1 MEEMTMEKIYD
12 LIIIGGGPTGLT
24 AGIYAGR
31 AKLNVLILEKS
42 SIGGQIYL
50 TNEVANYPGIFETT
64 GSNYAEQLKKQAE
77 AFGVEIIS
85 GEVTNMKFSKE
96 IKEIKTSTDT
106 YKGYSVLIATGAS
119 PRKLGFPGEEEYTGR
134 GVAYCA
140 TCDGEFFTDM
150 DVFVIGAGFAAAEEA
165 MFLTKFARKV
175 TVIAREPEFT
185 CAKSIADKVLANP
198 KIEVKFNTEIL
209 EAKGDIQLR
218 SAKFKNNVTNEIFEY
233 KANEGESFGI
243 FVFIGYEPQSKLFK
257 DVITLDNQGFIPTD
271 EDLATNIEGVYAAGD
286 IRPKKLRQLVT
297 AVSDGATAA
306 FSIEK
311 YVHDLKGKL
320 GVEKE
325 ENSSKTTSEIKHPT
339 KKFLDDNIQNQLKDI
354 FSKFD
359 KTVKVVLIKD
369 PEIAKSTQMEEF
381 LNEISSLSDKIEFQ
395 SLNKNENLELEKKID
410 AERFPTI
417 AFFDQDNNFKG
428 IKFSTL
434 PGGHELNSFILALY
448 NIAGAGQKISEES
461 KKKIDSI
468 STPHRIKIGVTLSC
482 SRCPES
488 VQSAQRIAIENSNLD
503 VEVIDVFTFPKFRE
517 KFEIMSVPAIIID
530 DKLAGFGQK
539 NIEQFLDLI
548 K

>member
-1 MEEMTMEKIYD
+1 MEKIYD

-85 GEVTNMKFSKE
+85 GEVTNMEFSKD

-106 YKGYSVLIATGAS
+106 YKGYSVLIATGAA

-165 MFLTKFARKV
+165 IFLTKFARKV

-257 DVITLDNQGFIPTD
+257 NIITLDNQGFIPTD
-271 EDLATNIEGVYAAGD
+271 EDLATNVEGVYAAGD

-325 ENSSKTTSEIKHPT
+325 ENSSKTTSEVKHPT

-369 PEIAKSTQMEEF
+369 PEIAKSIQMEEF
-381 LNEISSLSDKIEFQ
+381 SSEISSLSDKIEFQ

-428 IKFSTL
+428 VKFSTL

-448 NIAGAGQKISEES
+448 NIAGTGQKISEES
-461 KKKIDSI
+461 KKRIDSI
-468 STPHRIKIGVTLSC
+468 STPHKIKIGVTLSC

>member
-1 MEEMTMEKIYD
+1 MEKIYD

-185 CAKSIADKVLANP
+185 CAKSIADKVLSNP

-271 EDLATNIEGVYAAGD
+271 EDLATNVEGVYAAGD

-325 ENSSKTTSEIKHPT
+325 ENSSKTTSEVKHPT

-369 PEIAKSTQMEEF
+369 PEIAKSIQMEEF
-381 LNEISSLSDKIEFQ
+381 LSEISSLSDKIEFQ

-428 IKFSTL
+428 VKFSTL

>member
-1 MEEMTMEKIYD
+1 MEKIYD

-85 GEVTNMKFSKE
+85 GEVTNMEFSKD

-165 MFLTKFARKV
+165 IFLTKFARKV

-257 DVITLDNQGFIPTD
+257 NIITLDNQGFIPTD
-271 EDLATNIEGVYAAGD
+271 EDLATNVEGVYAAGD

-325 ENSSKTTSEIKHPT
+325 ENSSKTTSEVKHPT

-369 PEIAKSTQMEEF
+369 PEIAKSIQMEEF
-381 LNEISSLSDKIEFQ
+381 LSEISSLSDKIEFQ

-417 AFFDQDNNFKG
+417 AFFDQDDNFKG
-428 IKFSTL
+428 VKFSTL

-461 KKKIDSI
+461 KKRIDSI
-468 STPHRIKIGVTLSC
+468 STPHKIKIGVTLSC

-503 VEVIDVFTFPKFRE
+503 VEVIDVFTFSKFRE

>member
-1 MEEMTMEKIYD
+1 MEKIYD

-85 GEVTNMKFSKE
+85 GEVTIMDFSKE
-96 IKEIKTSTDT
+96 IKEIRTSTNS

-185 CAKSIADKVLANP
+185 CAKSIADKVLANS

-209 EAKGDIQLR
+209 EANGDIQLR

-257 DVITLDNQGFIPTD
+257 DIITLDNQGFIPTD

-320 GVEKE
+320 GVEKD
-325 ENSSKTTSEIKHPT
+325 ENGSKTTSEIKHPI

-354 FSKFD
+354 FAKFD
-359 KTVKVVLIKD
+359 KKVKVVLIKD
-369 PEIAKSTQMEEF
+369 PEIAKSIQMEEF
-381 LNEISSLSDKIEFQ
+381 LSEISSLSDKIDFH
-395 SLNKNENLELEKKID
+395 SLNKNENLELEKKVD

-461 KKKIDSI
+461 KKKIDGI
-468 STPHRIKIGVTLSC
+468 STPQKIKIGVTLSC

-488 VQSAQRIAIENSNLD
+488 VQSAQRIAIENSNID

-517 KFEIMSVPAIIID
+517 KFEIMSVPVIIID
-530 DKLAGFGQK
+530 DKLVGFGQK

>member
-1 MEEMTMEKIYD
+1 MEKIYD

-50 TNEVANYPGIFETT
+50 TNEVANYPGIFATT

-85 GEVTNMKFSKE
+85 GEVTNMEFSKE

-165 MFLTKFARKV
+165 IFLTKFARKV

-257 DVITLDNQGFIPTD
+257 NIITLDNQGFIPTD
-271 EDLATNIEGVYAAGD
+271 EDLATNVEGVYAAGD

-306 FSIEK
+306 SSIEK

-325 ENSSKTTSEIKHPT
+325 ENSSKTTSEVKHPT

-369 PEIAKSTQMEEF
+369 PEIAKSIQMEEF
-381 LNEISSLSDKIEFQ
+381 LSEISSLSDKIEFQ

-428 IKFSTL
+428 VKFSTL

-448 NIAGAGQKISEES
+448 NIAGTGQKISEES
-461 KKKIDSI
+461 KKRIDSI
-468 STPHRIKIGVTLSC
+468 STPHKIKIGVTLSC

-503 VEVIDVFTFPKFRE
+503 VEVIDVFTFSKFRE

>member
-1 MEEMTMEKIYD
+1 MEKIYD

-85 GEVTNMKFSKE
+85 GEVTNMEFSKE

-428 IKFSTL
+428 VKFSTL

>member
-1 MEEMTMEKIYD
+1 MEKIYD

-64 GSNYAEQLKKQAE
+64 GSNYAEQLKKQAK

-85 GEVTNMKFSKE
+85 GEVTNMELSKD
-96 IKEIKTSTDT
+96 IKEIKTSTDS

-185 CAKSIADKVLANP
+185 CAKSIADKVLSNP

-271 EDLATNIEGVYAAGD
+271 EDLATNVEGVYAAGD

-325 ENSSKTTSEIKHPT
+325 ETDSKTTSEIKHPT

-359 KTVKVVLIKD
+359 KNVKVVLIKD
-369 PEIAKSTQMEEF
+369 PEIAKSIQMEEF
-381 LNEISSLSDKIEFQ
+381 LSEVSSLSDKIYFQ
-395 SLNKNENLELEKKID
+395 SLNKNENIELEKKID
-410 AERFPTI
+410 SERFPTI

-428 IKFSTL
+428 VKFSTL

-461 KKKIDSI
+461 KKRIDSI
-468 STPHRIKIGVTLSC
+468 STPHKIKIGVTLSC

-488 VQSAQRIAIENSNLD
+488 VQSAQRIAIENNNID

>member
-1 MEEMTMEKIYD
+1 MEKIYD

-85 GEVTNMKFSKE
+85 GEVTNMDFSKE
-96 IKEIKTSTDT
+96 IKEIKTSTDS

-218 SAKFKNNVTNEIFEY
+218 SAKFKNNVTNEISEY

-257 DVITLDNQGFIPTD
+257 DIITLDNQGFIPTD

-325 ENSSKTTSEIKHPT
+325 ENNSKTTSEIKHPT

-354 FSKFD
+354 FTKFD
-359 KTVKVVLIKD
+359 KKVKVVLIKD

-381 LNEISSLSDKIEFQ
+381 LSEISSLSDKIDFQ

-428 IKFSTL
+428 VKFSTL

-448 NIAGAGQKISEES
+448 NIAGTGQKISEES

-530 DKLAGFGQK
+530 DKLSGFGQK
-539 NIEQFLDLI
+539 NIEQFLELI

>member
-1 MEEMTMEKIYD
+1 MEKIYD

-85 GEVTNMKFSKE
+85 GEVTNMDFSKE
-96 IKEIKTSTDT
+96 IKEIKTSTDS

-218 SAKFKNNVTNEIFEY
+218 SAKFKNNVTNETFEY

-257 DVITLDNQGFIPTD
+257 DIITLDNQGFIPTD

-325 ENSSKTTSEIKHPT
+325 ENNSKTTSEIKHPT

-354 FSKFD
+354 FTKFD
-359 KTVKVVLIKD
+359 KKVKVVLIKD

-381 LNEISSLSDKIEFQ
+381 LSEISSLSDKIDFQ

-428 IKFSTL
+428 VKFSTL
-434 PGGHELNSFILALY
+434 PGGHELNSFILTLY

-461 KKKIDSI
+461 KKKIDGI
-468 STPHRIKIGVTLSC
+468 STPHKIKIGITLSC

-503 VEVIDVFTFPKFRE
+503 VEVIDVFTFTKFRE

>member
-1 MEEMTMEKIYD
+1 
-12 LIIIGGGPTGLT
+12 
-24 AGIYAGR
+24 
-31 AKLNVLILEKS
+31 
-42 SIGGQIYL
+42 
-50 TNEVANYPGIFETT
+50 
-64 GSNYAEQLKKQAE
+64 
-77 AFGVEIIS
+77 
-85 GEVTNMKFSKE
+85 
-96 IKEIKTSTDT
+96 
-106 YKGYSVLIATGAS
+106 
-119 PRKLGFPGEEEYTGR
+119 
-134 GVAYCA
+134 
-140 TCDGEFFTDM
+140 M

-165 MFLTKFARKV
+165 IFLTKFARKV

-257 DVITLDNQGFIPTD
+257 AKGDIQLRSAKFKNNVTNEIFEYKANEGESFGIFVFIGYEPQSKLFKNIITLDNQGFIPTD
-271 EDLATNIEGVYAAGD
+271 EDLATNVEGVYAAGD

-306 FSIEK
+306 SSIEK
-311 YVHDLKGKL
+311 YVHDLKGRL

-325 ENSSKTTSEIKHPT
+325 ENSSKTTSEVKHPT

-369 PEIAKSTQMEEF
+369 PEIAKSIQMEEF
-381 LNEISSLSDKIEFQ
+381 LSEDIFSKFDKTVKVVLIKDPEIAKSIQMEEFLSEISSLSDKIEFQ

-428 IKFSTL
+428 EFQSLNKNENLELEKKIDAERFPTIAFFDQDNNFKGVKFSTL

-448 NIAGAGQKISEES
+448 NIAGTGQKISEES
-461 KKKIDSI
+461 KKRIDSI
-468 STPHRIKIGVTLSC
+468 STPHKIKIGVTLSC
-482 SRCPES
+482 SRCP
-488 VQSAQRIAIENSNLD
+488 V
-503 VEVIDVFTFPKFRE
+503 
-517 KFEIMSVPAIIID
+517 
-530 DKLAGFGQK
+530 
-539 NIEQFLDLI
+539 
-548 K
+548 

>member
-1 MEEMTMEKIYD
+1 MEKIYD

-85 GEVTNMKFSKE
+85 GEVTNMEFSKE

-165 MFLTKFARKV
+165 IFLTKFARKV

-257 DVITLDNQGFIPTD
+257 NIITLDNQGFIPTD
-271 EDLATNIEGVYAAGD
+271 EDLATNVEGVYAAGD

-325 ENSSKTTSEIKHPT
+325 ENSSKTTSEVKHPT

-369 PEIAKSTQMEEF
+369 PEIAKSIQMEEF
-381 LNEISSLSDKIEFQ
+381 LSEISSLSDKIEFQ

-428 IKFSTL
+428 VKFSTL

-530 DKLAGFGQK
+530 DKLSGFGQK
-539 NIEQFLDLI
+539 NIEQFLELI

>member
-1 MEEMTMEKIYD
+1 MEKIYD

-85 GEVTNMKFSKE
+85 GEVTNMDFSKE
-96 IKEIKTSTDT
+96 IKEIRTSTDS

-119 PRKLGFPGEEEYTGR
+119 PRKLGFPGEDEYTGR

-140 TCDGEFFTDM
+140 TCDGEFFIDM

-209 EAKGDIQLR
+209 EANGDIQLR

-257 DVITLDNQGFIPTD
+257 DIITLDNQGFIPTD

-320 GVEKE
+320 GVEKD
-325 ENSSKTTSEIKHPT
+325 ENGSKTTSEIKHPI

-354 FSKFD
+354 FAKFD
-359 KTVKVVLIKD
+359 KKVKVVLIKD
-369 PEIAKSTQMEEF
+369 PEIAKSIQMEEF
-381 LNEISSLSDKIEFQ
+381 LSEISSLSDKIDFH
-395 SLNKNENLELEKKID
+395 SLNKNENLELEKKVD

-428 IKFSTL
+428 VKFSTL

-461 KKKIDSI
+461 KKKIDGI
-468 STPHRIKIGVTLSC
+468 STPQKIKIGVTLSC

-488 VQSAQRIAIENSNLD
+488 VQSAQRIAIENNNID

-530 DKLAGFGQK
+530 DKLVGFGQK

>member
-1 MEEMTMEKIYD
+1 MEKIYD

-85 GEVTNMKFSKE
+85 GEVINMDFSKE
-96 IKEIKTSTDT
+96 IKEIRTSTDS

-119 PRKLGFPGEEEYTGR
+119 PRKLGFPGEDEYTGR

-209 EAKGDIQLR
+209 EANGDIQLR

-257 DVITLDNQGFIPTD
+257 DIITLDNQGFIPTD

-320 GVEKE
+320 GVEKD
-325 ENSSKTTSEIKHPT
+325 ENGSKTTSEIKHPI

-354 FSKFD
+354 FAKFD
-359 KTVKVVLIKD
+359 KKVKVVLIKD
-369 PEIAKSTQMEEF
+369 PEIAKSIQMEEF
-381 LNEISSLSDKIEFQ
+381 LSEISSLSDKIDFH
-395 SLNKNENLELEKKID
+395 SLNKNENLELEKKVD

-428 IKFSTL
+428 VKFSTL

-468 STPHRIKIGVTLSC
+468 STPQKIKIGVTLSC

-488 VQSAQRIAIENSNLD
+488 VQSAQRIAIENSNID

-530 DKLAGFGQK
+530 DKLVGFGQK

>member
-1 MEEMTMEKIYD
+1 MEKIYD

-185 CAKSIADKVLANP
+185 CAKSIADKVLSNP

-339 KKFLDDNIQNQLKDI
+339 KKLLDDNIQNQLKDI

-461 KKKIDSI
+461 KKRIDSI
-468 STPHRIKIGVTLSC
+468 STPHKIKIGVTLSC

>member
-1 MEEMTMEKIYD
+1 MEKIYD

-50 TNEVANYPGIFETT
+50 TNEVANYPGIFATT

-85 GEVTNMKFSKE
+85 GEVTIMDFSKE
-96 IKEIKTSTDT
+96 IKEIRTSTDS

-209 EAKGDIQLR
+209 EANGDIQLR

-257 DVITLDNQGFIPTD
+257 DIITLDNQGFIPTD

-320 GVEKE
+320 GVEKD
-325 ENSSKTTSEIKHPT
+325 ENGSKTTSEIKHPI

-354 FSKFD
+354 FAKFD
-359 KTVKVVLIKD
+359 KKVKVVLIKD
-369 PEIAKSTQMEEF
+369 PEIAKSIQMEEF
-381 LNEISSLSDKIEFQ
+381 LSEISSLSDKIDFH
-395 SLNKNENLELEKKID
+395 SLNKNENLELEKKVD

-428 IKFSTL
+428 VKFSTL

-461 KKKIDSI
+461 KKKIDGI
-468 STPHRIKIGVTLSC
+468 STPQKIKIGVTLSC

-488 VQSAQRIAIENSNLD
+488 VQSAQRIAIENSNID

-530 DKLAGFGQK
+530 DKLVGFGQK

>member
-1 MEEMTMEKIYD
+1 MEKIYD

-85 GEVTNMKFSKE
+85 GEVINMDFSKE
-96 IKEIKTSTDT
+96 IKEIRTSTDS

-119 PRKLGFPGEEEYTGR
+119 PRKLGFPGEDEYTGR

-209 EAKGDIQLR
+209 EANGDIQLR

-257 DVITLDNQGFIPTD
+257 DIITLDNQGFIPTD

-320 GVEKE
+320 GVEKD
-325 ENSSKTTSEIKHPT
+325 ENGSKTTSEIKHPI

-354 FSKFD
+354 FAKFD
-359 KTVKVVLIKD
+359 KKVKVVLIKD
-369 PEIAKSTQMEEF
+369 PEIAKSIQMEEF
-381 LNEISSLSDKIEFQ
+381 LSEISSLSDKIDFH
-395 SLNKNENLELEKKID
+395 SLNKNENLELEKKVD

-461 KKKIDSI
+461 KKKIDGI
-468 STPHRIKIGVTLSC
+468 STPQKIKIGVTLSC

-488 VQSAQRIAIENSNLD
+488 VQSAQRIAIENSNIA

-530 DKLAGFGQK
+530 DKLVGFGQK

>member
-1 MEEMTMEKIYD
+1 MEKIYD

-85 GEVTNMKFSKE
+85 GEVTIMDFSKE
-96 IKEIKTSTDT
+96 IKEIRTSTDS

-209 EAKGDIQLR
+209 EANGDIQLR

-257 DVITLDNQGFIPTD
+257 DIITLDNQGFIPTD

-306 FSIEK
+306 FGIEK

-320 GVEKE
+320 GVEKD
-325 ENSSKTTSEIKHPT
+325 ENGSKTTSEIKHPI

-354 FSKFD
+354 FAKFD
-359 KTVKVVLIKD
+359 KKVKVVLIKD
-369 PEIAKSTQMEEF
+369 PEIAKSIQMEEF
-381 LNEISSLSDKIEFQ
+381 LSEISSLSDKIDFH
-395 SLNKNENLELEKKID
+395 SLNKNENLELEKKVD

-428 IKFSTL
+428 VKFSTL

-461 KKKIDSI
+461 KKKIDGI
-468 STPHRIKIGVTLSC
+468 STPQKIKIGVTLSC

-488 VQSAQRIAIENSNLD
+488 VQSAQRIAIENSNID

-530 DKLAGFGQK
+530 DKLVGFGQK

>member
-1 MEEMTMEKIYD
+1 MEKIYD

-85 GEVTNMKFSKE
+85 GEVTNMEFSKE

-165 MFLTKFARKV
+165 IFLTKFARKV

-257 DVITLDNQGFIPTD
+257 NIITLDNQGFIPTD
-271 EDLATNIEGVYAAGD
+271 EDLATNVEGVYAAGD

-325 ENSSKTTSEIKHPT
+325 ENSSKTTSEVKHPT

-417 AFFDQDNNFKG
+417 AFFDQDDNFKG
-428 IKFSTL
+428 VKFSTL

-448 NIAGAGQKISEES
+448 NIAGTGQKISEES
-461 KKKIDSI
+461 KKRIDSI
-468 STPHRIKIGVTLSC
+468 STPHKIKIGVTLSC

-503 VEVIDVFTFPKFRE
+503 VEVIDVFTFSKFRE

>member
-1 MEEMTMEKIYD
+1 MEKIYD

-85 GEVTNMKFSKE
+85 GEVTNMEFSKE

-150 DVFVIGAGFAAAEEA
+150 DVFVIGAGFVAAEEA
-165 MFLTKFARKV
+165 IFLTKFARKV

-218 SAKFKNNVTNEIFEY
+218 SAKFKNNVTNEISEY

-257 DVITLDNQGFIPTD
+257 DIITLDNQGFIPTD

-325 ENSSKTTSEIKHPT
+325 ENNSKTTSEIKHPT

-354 FSKFD
+354 FTKFD
-359 KTVKVVLIKD
+359 KKVKVVLIKD

-381 LNEISSLSDKIEFQ
+381 LSEISSLSDKIDFQ

-428 IKFSTL
+428 VKFSTL

-448 NIAGAGQKISEES
+448 NIAGTGQKISEES

-530 DKLAGFGQK
+530 DKLSGFGQK
-539 NIEQFLDLI
+539 NIEQFLELI

>member
-1 MEEMTMEKIYD
+1 MEKIYD

-85 GEVTNMKFSKE
+85 GEVTNMNFSKE
-96 IKEIKTSTDT
+96 IKEIKTSTDS

-218 SAKFKNNVTNEIFEY
+218 SAKFKNNVTNETFEY

-257 DVITLDNQGFIPTD
+257 DIITLDNQGFIPTD

-325 ENSSKTTSEIKHPT
+325 ENNSKTTSEIKHPT

-354 FSKFD
+354 FAKFD
-359 KTVKVVLIKD
+359 KKVKVVLIKD

-381 LNEISSLSDKIEFQ
+381 LSEISSLSDKIDFQ

-428 IKFSTL
+428 VKFSTL

-461 KKKIDSI
+461 KKKIDGI
-468 STPHRIKIGVTLSC
+468 STPHKIKIGVTLSC

-539 NIEQFLDLI
+539 NIEQFLELI

>member
-1 MEEMTMEKIYD
+1 MEKIYD

-64 GSNYAEQLKKQAE
+64 GSKYAEQLKKQAE

-85 GEVTNMKFSKE
+85 GEVTNMEFSKE

-271 EDLATNIEGVYAAGD
+271 EDLATNVEGVYAAGD

-339 KKFLDDNIQNQLKDI
+339 KKLLDDNIQNQLKDI

-369 PEIAKSTQMEEF
+369 PEISKSTQMEEF
-381 LNEISSLSDKIEFQ
+381 LSEISSLSDKIEFQ

>member
-1 MEEMTMEKIYD
+1 MEKIYD

-85 GEVTNMKFSKE
+85 GEVINMDFSKE
-96 IKEIKTSTDT
+96 IKEIRTSTNS

-150 DVFVIGAGFAAAEEA
+150 DVYVIGAGFAAAEEA

-185 CAKSIADKVLANP
+185 CAKSIADKVLANS

-209 EAKGDIQLR
+209 EANGDIQLR
-218 SAKFKNNVTNEIFEY
+218 SAKFKNNITNEIFEY
-233 KANEGESFGI
+233 KANEGENFGI

-257 DVITLDNQGFIPTD
+257 DIITLDNQGFIPTD

-320 GVEKE
+320 GVEKD
-325 ENSSKTTSEIKHPT
+325 ENGSKTTSEIKHPI

-354 FSKFD
+354 FAKFD
-359 KTVKVVLIKD
+359 KKVKVVLIKD
-369 PEIAKSTQMEEF
+369 PEIAKSIQMEEF
-381 LNEISSLSDKIEFQ
+381 LSEISSLSDKIDFH
-395 SLNKNENLELEKKID
+395 SLNKNENLELEKKVD

-428 IKFSTL
+428 VKFSTL

-461 KKKIDSI
+461 KKKIDGI
-468 STPHRIKIGVTLSC
+468 STPQKIKIGVTLSC

-488 VQSAQRIAIENSNLD
+488 VQSAQRIAIENSNID
-503 VEVIDVFTFPKFRE
+503 VEIIDVFTFPKFRE
-517 KFEIMSVPAIIID
+517 KFEIMSVPVIIID
-530 DKLAGFGQK
+530 DKLVGFGQK

>member
-1 MEEMTMEKIYD
+1 MEKIYD

-85 GEVTNMKFSKE
+85 GEVTNMDFSKE
-96 IKEIKTSTDT
+96 IKEIRTSTDS

-119 PRKLGFPGEEEYTGR
+119 PRKLGFPGEDEYTGR

-209 EAKGDIQLR
+209 EANGDIQLR

-257 DVITLDNQGFIPTD
+257 DIITLDNQGFIPTD

-320 GVEKE
+320 GVEKD
-325 ENSSKTTSEIKHPT
+325 ENGSKTTSEIKHPI

-354 FSKFD
+354 FAKFD
-359 KTVKVVLIKD
+359 KKVKVVLIKD
-369 PEIAKSTQMEEF
+369 PEIAKSIQMEEF
-381 LNEISSLSDKIEFQ
+381 LSEISSLSDKIDFH
-395 SLNKNENLELEKKID
+395 SLNKNENLELEKKVD

-428 IKFSTL
+428 VKFSTL
-434 PGGHELNSFILALY
+434 PSGHELNSFILALY

-461 KKKIDSI
+461 KKKIDGI
-468 STPHRIKIGVTLSC
+468 STPQKIKIGVTLSC

-488 VQSAQRIAIENSNLD
+488 VQSAQRIAIENSNID
-503 VEVIDVFTFPKFRE
+503 VEIIDVFTFPKFRE

-530 DKLAGFGQK
+530 DKLVGFGQK

>member
-1 MEEMTMEKIYD
+1 MEKIYD

-85 GEVTNMKFSKE
+85 GEVTIMDFSKE
-96 IKEIKTSTDT
+96 IKEIRTSTDS

-209 EAKGDIQLR
+209 EANGDIQLR

-257 DVITLDNQGFIPTD
+257 DIITLDNQGFIPTD

-320 GVEKE
+320 GVEKD
-325 ENSSKTTSEIKHPT
+325 ENGSKTTSEIKHPI

-354 FSKFD
+354 FAKFD
-359 KTVKVVLIKD
+359 KKVKVVLIKD
-369 PEIAKSTQMEEF
+369 PEIAKSIQMEEF
-381 LNEISSLSDKIEFQ
+381 LSEISSLSDKIDFH
-395 SLNKNENLELEKKID
+395 SLNKNENLELEKKVD

-461 KKKIDSI
+461 KKKIDGI
-468 STPHRIKIGVTLSC
+468 STPQKIKIGVTLSC

-488 VQSAQRIAIENSNLD
+488 VQSAQRIAIENSNID
-503 VEVIDVFTFPKFRE
+503 VEIIDVFTFPKFRE

-530 DKLAGFGQK
+530 DKLVGFGQK

>member
-1 MEEMTMEKIYD
+1 MEKIYD

-85 GEVTNMKFSKE
+85 GEVTIMDFSKE
-96 IKEIKTSTDT
+96 IKEIRTSTNS

-119 PRKLGFPGEEEYTGR
+119 PRKLGFPGEDEYTGR

-185 CAKSIADKVLANP
+185 CAKSIADKVLANS

-209 EAKGDIQLR
+209 EANGDIQLR
-218 SAKFKNNVTNEIFEY
+218 SAKFKNNITNEIFEY

-257 DVITLDNQGFIPTD
+257 DIITLDNQGFIPTD

-320 GVEKE
+320 GVEKD
-325 ENSSKTTSEIKHPT
+325 ENGSKTTSEIKHPI

-354 FSKFD
+354 FAKFD
-359 KTVKVVLIKD
+359 KKVKVVLIKD
-369 PEIAKSTQMEEF
+369 PEIAKSIQMEEF
-381 LNEISSLSDKIEFQ
+381 LSEISSLSDKIDFH
-395 SLNKNENLELEKKID
+395 SLNKNENLELEKKVD

-428 IKFSTL
+428 VKFSTL

-461 KKKIDSI
+461 KKKIDGI
-468 STPHRIKIGVTLSC
+468 STPQKIKIGVTLSC

-488 VQSAQRIAIENSNLD
+488 VQSAQRIAIENSNID

-517 KFEIMSVPAIIID
+517 KFEIMSVPVIIID
-530 DKLAGFGQK
+530 DKLVGFGQK

>member
-1 MEEMTMEKIYD
+1 MEKIYD

-85 GEVTNMKFSKE
+85 GEVTIMDFSKE
-96 IKEIKTSTDT
+96 IKEIRTSTDS

-209 EAKGDIQLR
+209 EANGDIQLR

-257 DVITLDNQGFIPTD
+257 DIITLDNQGFIPTD

-306 FSIEK
+306 FGIEK

-320 GVEKE
+320 GVEKD
-325 ENSSKTTSEIKHPT
+325 ENGSKTTSEIKHPI

-354 FSKFD
+354 FAKFD
-359 KTVKVVLIKD
+359 KKVKVVLIKD
-369 PEIAKSTQMEEF
+369 PEIAKSIQMEEF
-381 LNEISSLSDKIEFQ
+381 LSEISSLSDKIDFH
-395 SLNKNENLELEKKID
+395 SLNKNENLELEKKVD

-428 IKFSTL
+428 VKFSTL

-461 KKKIDSI
+461 KKKIDGI
-468 STPHRIKIGVTLSC
+468 STPQKIKIGVTLSC

-488 VQSAQRIAIENSNLD
+488 VQSAQRIAIENSNID
-503 VEVIDVFTFPKFRE
+503 VEIIDVFTFPKFRE

-530 DKLAGFGQK
+530 DKLVGFGQK

>member
-1 MEEMTMEKIYD
+1 MEKIYD

-85 GEVTNMKFSKE
+85 GEVTNMDFSKE
-96 IKEIKTSTDT
+96 IKEIKTSTDS

-218 SAKFKNNVTNEIFEY
+218 SAKFKNNITNEIFEY
-233 KANEGESFGI
+233 KANEGENFGI

-257 DVITLDNQGFIPTD
+257 DIITLDNQGFIPTD

-325 ENSSKTTSEIKHPT
+325 ENNSKTTSEIKHPT

-354 FSKFD
+354 FTKFD
-359 KTVKVVLIKD
+359 KKVKVVLIKD

-381 LNEISSLSDKIEFQ
+381 LSEISSLSDKIDFQ

-428 IKFSTL
+428 VKFSTL
-434 PGGHELNSFILALY
+434 PGGHELNSFILTLY

-461 KKKIDSI
+461 KKKIDGI
-468 STPHRIKIGVTLSC
+468 STPHKIKIGITLSC

>member
-1 MEEMTMEKIYD
+1 MEKIYD

-50 TNEVANYPGIFETT
+50 TNEVANYPGIFATT

-85 GEVTNMKFSKE
+85 GEVTNMDFSKE
-96 IKEIKTSTDT
+96 IKEIRTSTDS

-209 EAKGDIQLR
+209 EANGDIQLR

-257 DVITLDNQGFIPTD
+257 DIITLDNQGFIPTD

-320 GVEKE
+320 GVEKD
-325 ENSSKTTSEIKHPT
+325 ENGSKTTSEIKHPI
-339 KKFLDDNIQNQLKDI
+339 KKFLDDNIQNQLKNI
-354 FSKFD
+354 FAKFD
-359 KTVKVVLIKD
+359 KKVKVVLIKD
-369 PEIAKSTQMEEF
+369 PEIAKSIQMEEF
-381 LNEISSLSDKIEFQ
+381 LSEISSLSDKIDFH
-395 SLNKNENLELEKKID
+395 SLNKNENLELEKKVD

-428 IKFSTL
+428 VKFSTL

-461 KKKIDSI
+461 KKKIDGI
-468 STPHRIKIGVTLSC
+468 STLQKIKIGVTLSC

-488 VQSAQRIAIENSNLD
+488 VQSAQRIAIENSNID
-503 VEVIDVFTFPKFRE
+503 VEIIDVFTFPKFRE

-530 DKLAGFGQK
+530 DKLVGFGQK

>member
-1 MEEMTMEKIYD
+1 MEKIYD

-85 GEVTNMKFSKE
+85 GEVTNMEFSKE

-106 YKGYSVLIATGAS
+106 YKGYSVLIATGAA

-165 MFLTKFARKV
+165 IFLTKFARKV

-257 DVITLDNQGFIPTD
+257 NIITLDNQGFIPTD
-271 EDLATNIEGVYAAGD
+271 EDLATNVEGVYAAGD

-325 ENSSKTTSEIKHPT
+325 ENSSKTTSEVKHPT

-369 PEIAKSTQMEEF
+369 PEIAKSIQMEEF
-381 LNEISSLSDKIEFQ
+381 LSEISSLSDKIEFQ

-428 IKFSTL
+428 VKFSTL

-448 NIAGAGQKISEES
+448 NIAGTGQKISEES
-461 KKKIDSI
+461 KKRIDSI
-468 STPHRIKIGVTLSC
+468 STPHKIKIGVTLSC

>member
-1 MEEMTMEKIYD
+1 MEKIYD

-165 MFLTKFARKV
+165 IFLTKFARKV

-257 DVITLDNQGFIPTD
+257 NIITLDNQGFIPTD
-271 EDLATNIEGVYAAGD
+271 EDLATNVEGVYAAGD

-325 ENSSKTTSEIKHPT
+325 ENSSKTTSEVKHPT

-369 PEIAKSTQMEEF
+369 PEIAKSIQMEEF
-381 LNEISSLSDKIEFQ
+381 LSEISSLSDKIEFQ

-428 IKFSTL
+428 VKFSTL

>member
-1 MEEMTMEKIYD
+1 MEKIYD

-85 GEVTNMKFSKE
+85 GEVTNMDFSKE
-96 IKEIKTSTDT
+96 IKEIRTSTDS

-140 TCDGEFFTDM
+140 TCDGEFFIDM

-209 EAKGDIQLR
+209 EANGDIQLR
-218 SAKFKNNVTNEIFEY
+218 NAKFKNNVTNEIFEY

-257 DVITLDNQGFIPTD
+257 DIITLDNQGFIPTD

-320 GVEKE
+320 GVEKD
-325 ENSSKTTSEIKHPT
+325 ENGSKTTSEIKHPI

-354 FSKFD
+354 FAKFD
-359 KTVKVVLIKD
+359 KKVKVVLIKD
-369 PEIAKSTQMEEF
+369 PEIAKSIQMEEF
-381 LNEISSLSDKIEFQ
+381 LSEISSLSDKIDFH
-395 SLNKNENLELEKKID
+395 SLNKNENLELEKKVD

-428 IKFSTL
+428 VKFSTL

-461 KKKIDSI
+461 KKKIDGI
-468 STPHRIKIGVTLSC
+468 STPQKIKIGVTLSC

-488 VQSAQRIAIENSNLD
+488 VQSAQRIAIENNNID

-530 DKLAGFGQK
+530 DKLVGFGQK

>member
-1 MEEMTMEKIYD
+1 MEKIYD

-50 TNEVANYPGIFETT
+50 TNEVANYPGIFATT

-85 GEVTNMKFSKE
+85 GEVINMDFSKE
-96 IKEIKTSTDT
+96 IKEIRTSTDS

-209 EAKGDIQLR
+209 EANGDIQLR

-257 DVITLDNQGFIPTD
+257 DIITLDNQGFIPTD

-320 GVEKE
+320 GVEKD
-325 ENSSKTTSEIKHPT
+325 ENGSKTTSEIKHPI
-339 KKFLDDNIQNQLKDI
+339 KKFLDDNIQTQLKDI
-354 FSKFD
+354 FAKFD
-359 KTVKVVLIKD
+359 KKVKVVLIKD
-369 PEIAKSTQMEEF
+369 PEIAKSIQMEEF
-381 LNEISSLSDKIEFQ
+381 LSEISSLSDKIDFH
-395 SLNKNENLELEKKID
+395 SLNKNENLELEKKVD

-461 KKKIDSI
+461 KKKIDGI
-468 STPHRIKIGVTLSC
+468 STPQKIKIGVTLSC

-488 VQSAQRIAIENSNLD
+488 VQSAQRIAIENSNID

-530 DKLAGFGQK
+530 DKLVGFGQK

>member
-1 MEEMTMEKIYD
+1 MEKIYD

-50 TNEVANYPGIFETT
+50 TNEVANYPGIFATT

-85 GEVTNMKFSKE
+85 GEVINMDFSKE
-96 IKEIKTSTDT
+96 IKEIRTSTDS

-209 EAKGDIQLR
+209 EANGDIQLR

-257 DVITLDNQGFIPTD
+257 DIITLDNQGFIPTD

-320 GVEKE
+320 GVEKD
-325 ENSSKTTSEIKHPT
+325 ENGSKTTSEIKHPI
-339 KKFLDDNIQNQLKDI
+339 KKFLDDNIQNQLKNI
-354 FSKFD
+354 FAKFD
-359 KTVKVVLIKD
+359 KKVKVVLIKD
-369 PEIAKSTQMEEF
+369 PEIAKSIQMEEF
-381 LNEISSLSDKIEFQ
+381 LSEISSLSDKIDFH
-395 SLNKNENLELEKKID
+395 SLNKNENLELEKKVD

-428 IKFSTL
+428 VKFSTL

-461 KKKIDSI
+461 KKKIDGI
-468 STPHRIKIGVTLSC
+468 STLQKIKIGVTLSC

-488 VQSAQRIAIENSNLD
+488 VQSAQRIAIENSNID
-503 VEVIDVFTFPKFRE
+503 VEIIDVFTFPKFRK

-530 DKLAGFGQK
+530 DKLVGFGQK

>member
-1 MEEMTMEKIYD
+1 MEKIYD

-85 GEVTNMKFSKE
+85 GEVTNMEFSKE

-165 MFLTKFARKV
+165 IFLTKFARKV

-209 EAKGDIQLR
+209 EAKGDIPVSYTHL
-218 SAKFKNNVTNEIFEY
+218 
-233 KANEGESFGI
+233 
-243 FVFIGYEPQSKLFK
+243 
-257 DVITLDNQGFIPTD
+257 TL
-271 EDLATNIEGVYAAGD
+271 
-286 IRPKKLRQLVT
+286 
-297 AVSDGATAA
+297 
-306 FSIEK
+306 
-311 YVHDLKGKL
+311 
-320 GVEKE
+320 
-325 ENSSKTTSEIKHPT
+325 PT
-339 KKFLDDNIQNQLKDI
+339 K
-354 FSKFD
+354 
-359 KTVKVVLIKD
+359 
-369 PEIAKSTQMEEF
+369 A
-381 LNEISSLSDKIEFQ
+381 
-395 SLNKNENLELEKKID
+395 
-410 AERFPTI
+410 
-417 AFFDQDNNFKG
+417 
-428 IKFSTL
+428 
-434 PGGHELNSFILALY
+434 
-448 NIAGAGQKISEES
+448 
-461 KKKIDSI
+461 
-468 STPHRIKIGVTLSC
+468 
-482 SRCPES
+482 
-488 VQSAQRIAIENSNLD
+488 
-503 VEVIDVFTFPKFRE
+503 
-517 KFEIMSVPAIIID
+517 
-530 DKLAGFGQK
+530 
-539 NIEQFLDLI
+539 
-548 K
+548 

>member
-1 MEEMTMEKIYD
+1 MEKIYD

-64 GSNYAEQLKKQAE
+64 GSNYAKQLKKQAE

-85 GEVTNMKFSKE
+85 GEVTNMEFSKD

-106 YKGYSVLIATGAS
+106 YKGYSVLIATGAA

-165 MFLTKFARKV
+165 IFLTKFARKV

-185 CAKSIADKVLANP
+185 CAKSIADKVLVNP

-257 DVITLDNQGFIPTD
+257 NIITLDNQGFIPTD
-271 EDLATNIEGVYAAGD
+271 EDLATNVEGVYAAGD

-325 ENSSKTTSEIKHPT
+325 ENSSKTTSEVKHPT

-359 KTVKVVLIKD
+359 KTVKIVLIKD
-369 PEIAKSTQMEEF
+369 PEIAKSIQMEEF
-381 LNEISSLSDKIEFQ
+381 LSEISSLSDKIEFQ

-417 AFFDQDNNFKG
+417 AFFDQDDNFKG
-428 IKFSTL
+428 VKFSTL

-461 KKKIDSI
+461 KKRIDSI
-468 STPHRIKIGVTLSC
+468 STPHKIKIGVTLSC

-503 VEVIDVFTFPKFRE
+503 VEVIDVFTFSKFRE

>member
-1 MEEMTMEKIYD
+1 MEKIYD

-85 GEVTNMKFSKE
+85 GEVTNMEFSKD
-96 IKEIKTSTDT
+96 IKEIKTSTDS

-185 CAKSIADKVLANP
+185 CAKSIADKVLSNP

-271 EDLATNIEGVYAAGD
+271 EDLATNVEGVYAAGD

-325 ENSSKTTSEIKHPT
+325 ETDSKTTSEIKHPT

-359 KTVKVVLIKD
+359 KNVKVVLIKD
-369 PEIAKSTQMEEF
+369 PEIAKSIQMEEF
-381 LNEISSLSDKIEFQ
+381 LSEVSSLSDKIDFQ
-395 SLNKNENLELEKKID
+395 SLNKNENIELEKKID

-428 IKFSTL
+428 VKFSTL

-461 KKKIDSI
+461 KKRIDSI
-468 STPHRIKIGVTLSC
+468 STPHKIKIGVTLSC

-488 VQSAQRIAIENSNLD
+488 VQSAQRIAIENNNID

>member
-1 MEEMTMEKIYD
+1 MEKIYD

-185 CAKSIADKVLANP
+185 CAKSIADKVLSNP

-339 KKFLDDNIQNQLKDI
+339 KKLLDDNIQNQLKDI

-381 LNEISSLSDKIEFQ
+381 LSEISSLSDKIDFQ

-428 IKFSTL
+428 VKFSTL
-434 PGGHELNSFILALY
+434 PGGHELNSFILTLY

-461 KKKIDSI
+461 KKKIDGI
-468 STPHRIKIGVTLSC
+468 STPHKIKIGVTLSC

>member
-1 MEEMTMEKIYD
+1 MEKIYD

-85 GEVTNMKFSKE
+85 GEVTNMDFSKE
-96 IKEIKTSTDT
+96 IKEIRTSTDS

-185 CAKSIADKVLANP
+185 CAKSIADKVLANS

-209 EAKGDIQLR
+209 EANGDIQLR

-257 DVITLDNQGFIPTD
+257 DIITLDNQGFIPTD

-320 GVEKE
+320 GVEKD
-325 ENSSKTTSEIKHPT
+325 ENGSKTTSEIKHPI

-354 FSKFD
+354 FAKFD
-359 KTVKVVLIKD
+359 KKVKVVLIKD
-369 PEIAKSTQMEEF
+369 PEIAKSIQMEEF
-381 LNEISSLSDKIEFQ
+381 LSEISSLSDKIDFH
-395 SLNKNENLELEKKID
+395 SLNKNENLELEKKVD

-428 IKFSTL
+428 VKFSTL

-461 KKKIDSI
+461 KKKIDGI
-468 STPHRIKIGVTLSC
+468 STPQKIKIGVTLSC

-488 VQSAQRIAIENSNLD
+488 VQSAQRIAIENNNID

-530 DKLAGFGQK
+530 DKLVGFGQK

>member
-1 MEEMTMEKIYD
+1 MEKIYD

-85 GEVTNMKFSKE
+85 GEVTNMDFSKE
-96 IKEIKTSTDT
+96 IKEIKTSTDS

-218 SAKFKNNVTNEIFEY
+218 SAKFKNNVTNETFEY

-257 DVITLDNQGFIPTD
+257 DIITLDNQGFIPTD
-271 EDLATNIEGVYAAGD
+271 EDLATNVKGVYAAGD

-339 KKFLDDNIQNQLKDI
+339 KKLLDDNIQNQLKDI

-369 PEIAKSTQMEEF
+369 PEIAKSIQMEEF
-381 LNEISSLSDKIEFQ
+381 LSEVSSLSDKIEFQ

-428 IKFSTL
+428 VKFSTL
-434 PGGHELNSFILALY
+434 PGGHELNSFILTLY

-461 KKKIDSI
+461 KKKIDGI
-468 STPHRIKIGVTLSC
+468 STPHKIKIGVTLSC

-539 NIEQFLDLI
+539 NIEQFLELI